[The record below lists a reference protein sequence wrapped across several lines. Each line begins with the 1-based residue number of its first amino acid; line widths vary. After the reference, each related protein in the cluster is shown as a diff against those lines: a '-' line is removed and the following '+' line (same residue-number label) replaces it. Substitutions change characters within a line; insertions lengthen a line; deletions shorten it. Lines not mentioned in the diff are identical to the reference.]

1 LNEIVLIAAVA
12 QNGVIGSRGGLP
24 WRLPTDLKRF
34 KSLTMGKPIVMGRK
48 TCESIGR
55 PLPGRM
61 NIAISRNPDFS
72 ARGVDVAASLEEAL
86 QLAEVSVR
94 GRAADTQICV
104 IGGEE
109 IYRQALPIA
118 DRLEIAHVLA
128 EVDGDA
134 RFPEID
140 PAVWEI
146 SAEEPVT
153 QAMGDSAPIRFVTY
167 RRRAGSGSSVAGSR

>member
-1 LNEIVLIAAVA
+1 
-12 QNGVIGSRGGLP
+12 
-24 WRLPTDLKRF
+24 
-34 KSLTMGKPIVMGRK
+34 M
-48 TCESIGR
+48 
-55 PLPGRM
+55 
-61 NIAISRNPDFS
+61 
-72 ARGVDVAASLEEAL
+72 AASLEEAL
-86 QLAEVSVR
+86 QLAEVTVR
-94 GRAADTQICV
+94 GRGAGVQICV

-146 SAEEPVT
+146 SAEESVT

-167 RRRAGSGSSVAGSR
+167 RRRAGSSSSVAGSR